1 MKRCI
6 FLKMIILALIGS
18 IIFTGCNSKVLQNKS
33 DSLES
38 ITKEDLNNSAV
49 DKLKNQTVEISKK
62 YIYLKDKKKLSQVL
76 SELGNIDKKIYILQD
91 KDIDIGGYQNL
102 KFSDFF
108 ELNKILGSIY
118 NVEMKIEQNSLD
130 ISMPKIIKLYPKEI
144 VTILDE
150 LKINQNGMLIPS
162 NLLSTL
168 SRYANGWK
176 INYSNDLKEELN
188 KNDYS
193 HFQGT
198 LKEFLDYFANVNDYF
213 LEYDYKTKTITYS
226 KYKSKLFRYKG
237 TKEKITYSNVVNIDL
252 GSSSSSSQ
260 NSSASNGSSG
270 GSGIEVK
277 DVYDLIENLKITLK
291 SVIPTQSEEE
301 YFSVIPE
308 SGHIVVSTTKNKM
321 LRVEEIIN
329 SINNDAFKNIYI
341 KVTLLQTKLN
351 NSHQRGINWGYVK
364 GKIDSDGNTIQM
376 LAGGVAGQIANLSE
390 TISSDSFFKF
400 RGKNGLSAIV
410 QALNEFGDTGIAYQ
424 LSSLTTNNV
433 PAMIN
438 LANVQDYIYRT
449 EIDNNGDTP
458 TVSAEQNEV
467 QGGKF
472 LYIKP
477 SVYDDEIRVNITI
490 LDRTINPF
498 TKHEFGIN
506 QYLQSKDLDKKLLNY
521 TAIIKNGEKIIIG
534 GFMQK
539 TLNKGY
545 SGLGNGNILSE
556 LVGIKDQDFSSEEI
570 ALLLE
575 IVEQ

>member
-1 MKRCI
+1 MKKYI
-6 FLKMIILALIGS
+6 LKMIMLVFSTIVL
-18 IIFTGCNSKVLQNKS
+18 TGCNSKVLQNKS

-130 ISMPKIIKLYPKEI
+130 ISMPKIIKLYPKET

>member
-376 LAGGVAGQIANLSE
+376 LAGGVAGQIADLSE

>member
-1 MKRCI
+1 MKRYI
-6 FLKMIILALIGS
+6 FLKIIILAVIG
-18 IIFTGCNSKVLQNKS
+18 IAFTGCNSKVLQNNS
-33 DSLES
+33 NSLES
-38 ITKEDLNNSAV
+38 MTKEDLNNSAI

-108 ELNKILGSIY
+108 ELNKILTSVY
-118 NVEMKIEQNSLD
+118 NIEMKVEQNSLD
-130 ISMPKIIKLYPKEI
+130 INMPKIIKLYPKEK

-150 LKINQNGMLIPS
+150 LRINQNGMLIPS
-162 NLLSTL
+162 NLLTTL
-168 SRYANGWK
+168 SSYANGWK

-198 LKEFLDYFANVNDYF
+198 LREFLDYFANVNDYF

-226 KYKSKLFRYKG
+226 KYESKLFRYKG
-237 TKEKITYSNVVNIDL
+237 TKEKITYSNVINIDL

-260 NSSASNGSSG
+260 TSSQSNGSG

-277 DVYDLIENLKITLK
+277 DTYDLIENLKIALK
-291 SVIPTQSEEE
+291 TVIPTQNEKE

-308 SGHIVVSTTKNKM
+308 SGHIVVSTTRNKM
-321 LRVEEIIN
+321 YRIEEIIN

-351 NSHQRGINWGYVK
+351 NSHERGINWGYVK
-364 GKIDSDGNTIQM
+364 GKIDNDGNTVQM
-376 LAGGVAGQIANLSE
+376 LAGGISGQIADLSE
-390 TISSDSFFKF
+390 TISGDSFFKF

-438 LANVQDYIYRT
+438 LANVKDYIYKT
-449 EIDNNGDTP
+449 EIDNDGETP

-498 TKHEFGIN
+498 TKHEFGTN